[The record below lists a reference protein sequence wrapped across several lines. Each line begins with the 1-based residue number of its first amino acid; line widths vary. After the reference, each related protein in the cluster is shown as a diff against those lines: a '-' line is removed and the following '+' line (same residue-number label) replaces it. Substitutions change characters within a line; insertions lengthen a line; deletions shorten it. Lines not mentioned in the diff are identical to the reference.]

1 VGKDSRVFDVG
12 YGMKLIA
19 CSFATK
25 DDGVVTYIFN
35 EKQKCIDKHN
45 GVVLWGIP
53 VVTSKTVGSYYMS
66 PEELEEFKN
75 LEIVQA
81 AMTWFDDE

>member
-1 VGKDSRVFDVG
+1 MECF
-12 YGMKLIA
+12 MKLLA
-19 CSFATK
+19 CSFATG
-25 DDGVVTYIFN
+25 DDQAITYVFN

-53 VVTSKTVGSYYMS
+53 VITSETVGSYYMT
-66 PEELEEFKN
+66 PEELDEFKA

-81 AMTWFDDE
+81 AIEWFQDE

>member
-1 VGKDSRVFDVG
+1 
-12 YGMKLIA
+12 MKLID

-25 DDGVVTYIFN
+25 NDEVVTYIFN

-45 GVVLWGIP
+45 GVVLWGVP
-53 VVTSKTVGSYYMS
+53 VVTSQTVGSYYMS
-66 PEELEEFKN
+66 PEELEEFKSMD
-75 LEIVQA
+75 IVQA

>member
-1 VGKDSRVFDVG
+1 MR
-12 YGMKLIA
+12 LIA

-25 DDGVVTYIFN
+25 DDEVITYVFN

-53 VVTSKTVGSYYMS
+53 VVTSETVGSYYMS
-66 PEELEEFKN
+66 PEELNEFKN
-75 LEIVQA
+75 LDIVQT

>member
-1 VGKDSRVFDVG
+1 
-12 YGMKLIA
+12 MKLLA
-19 CSFATK
+19 VSFANK
-25 DDGVVTYIFN
+25 NDEVVTYIFN

-53 VVTSKTVGSYYMS
+53 VVTSHTVGSYYMD
-66 PEELEEFKN
+66 EHELDEFKN
-75 LEIVQA
+75 LDIVKT

>member
-1 VGKDSRVFDVG
+1 MR
-12 YGMKLIA
+12 LLA
-19 CSFATK
+19 CSFATSENE
-25 DDGVVTYIFN
+25 VVTYVFN

-53 VVTSKTVGSYYMS
+53 VVTSQTVGSYYMS

-75 LEIVQA
+75 LEIVKTA
-81 AMTWFDDE
+81 IEWFQDE